1 MAIDAALAR
10 TLSVI
15 RCHHA
20 KTMAQRPCL
29 NCARAAASDVR
40 TQGATLIRQA
50 ARTVVR
56 LEGFDCEPTP
66 LDYAYAVQL
75 LKELTP
81 HILAA
86 RRKGFQSMPLA
97 DHCPNDLPPA
107 DVTPGA
113 EPGKPCEP
121 IPCPADPVQ
130 EWTAVLAPLDAPSAD
145 GRRLSARFKIVATRF
160 PVPLLEDSPQARII
174 GTVGGVD
181 IRDGQVTAHG
191 TVDDPFV
198 AARMATGE
206 LRPQMSLAGYGEEL
220 GALVSASLREVRA
233 GTRPVWPVCR
243 FTLTPAPIPGAPSKP
258 LPEFRRTGPHP
269 PTPQDMDAF
278 AVLVVEADREGGGV
292 HFAKGVIF
300 AGAPQ
305 HLIEEEFQKLERDLT
320 AHIRKGTPPC
330 TTP

>member
-1 MAIDAALAR
+1 MGDTAL
-10 TLSVI
+10 TLTLATI

-20 KTMAQRPCL
+20 KTMAQRPCR
-29 NCARAAASDVR
+29 NCGTAALRDVR
-40 TQGATLIRQA
+40 ALGEPLIRHTA
-50 ARTVVR
+50 GTLVR
-56 LEGFDCEPTP
+56 LDGHTGEPTP
-66 LDYAYAVQL
+66 LDYAYAVRL
-75 LKELTP
+75 LKALTP
-81 HILAA
+81 AILAA
-86 RRKGFQSMPLA
+86 HAEGSRTMSLA
-97 DHCPNDLPPA
+97 DHYPKDLPPA

-113 EPGKPCEP
+113 NTGQPCEP
-121 IPCPADPVQ
+121 IPCPADTVQ

-145 GRRLSARFKIVATRF
+145 GRRLSARFKIIGTVF
-160 PVPLLEDSPQARII
+160 PVPLLEDSPQARLI
-174 GTVGGVD
+174 GHVGGVD
-181 IRDGQVTAHG
+181 VRDGQVTAYG

-233 GTRPVWPVCR
+233 GTRPAWPVCR
-243 FTLTPAPIPGAPSKP
+243 FTLTPAPITGAPSKP

-269 PTPQDMDAF
+269 PTPEDMDAF
-278 AVLVVEADREGGGV
+278 AVLVVEADRECGGV
-292 HFAKGVIF
+292 HFAKGVIY

-305 HLIEEEFQKLERDLT
+305 HLIEQEFQKLERDLT

>member
-1 MAIDAALAR
+1 MPDEIPLTQRLA
-10 TLSVI
+10 VI

-20 KTMAQRPCL
+20 KTMAARPCR
-29 NCARAAASDVR
+29 NCGTAALRDVR
-40 TQGATLIRQA
+40 ALGEPLIRHTAATL
-50 ARTVVR
+50 VR
-56 LEGFDCEPTP
+56 LDGHTGEPTP
-66 LDYAYAVQL
+66 LDYAYAVRL
-75 LKELTP
+75 LKALTP
-81 HILAA
+81 AILAA
-86 RRKGFQSMPLA
+86 HAEGPQTMPLA
-97 DHCPNDLPPA
+97 DHYPNDLPPP
-107 DVTPGA
+107 DVTGA
-113 EPGKPCEP
+113 NTGQPCEP

-160 PVPLLEDSPQARII
+160 PVPLREDSPQARII
-174 GTVGGVD
+174 GTVAGVD

-198 AARMATGE
+198 AGRMATGE
-206 LRPQMSLAGYGEEL
+206 LRPQMDVAGYGEEL
-220 GALVSASLREVRA
+220 GALVSASLRGVRA

-243 FTLTPAPIPGAPSKP
+243 FTLTPAPIPGALSKP

-292 HFAKGVIF
+292 SFAKGVIY

-305 HLIEEEFQKLERDLT
+305 HLIEQEFQKLERDLI
-320 AHIRKGTPPC
+320 AHIRKDPPPC